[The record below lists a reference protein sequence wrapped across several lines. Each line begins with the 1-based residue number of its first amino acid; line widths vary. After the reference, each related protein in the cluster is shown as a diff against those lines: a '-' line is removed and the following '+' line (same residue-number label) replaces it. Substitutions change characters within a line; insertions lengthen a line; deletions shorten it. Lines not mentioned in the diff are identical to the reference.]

1 MMGLWVPEGDEL
13 DLLDRVLSS
22 LLLQSP
28 PQPAARE
35 NVPCFYLH
43 EQPQV
48 AQTST
53 LTPPPAWGHQGQFWS
68 DN

>member
-1 MMGLWVPEGDEL
+1 MWVPGEGEL
-13 DLLDRVLSS
+13 DLLDLVLSS
-22 LLLQSP
+22 LPYQGPL
-28 PQPAARE
+28 QPAARE
-35 NVPCFYLH
+35 NVSCSYLS

-68 DN
+68 KN